1 MKKMYLC
8 FKTQKHN
15 NILLIAIDMGNFE
28 PKIKTLKRLCV
39 SCWVQYYDAVNNFV
53 NIFPCVDNILVYIM
67 FFYSYNFL
75 NILCGHL

>member
-39 SCWVQYYDAVNNFV
+39 SC
-53 NIFPCVDNILVYIM
+53 
-67 FFYSYNFL
+67 
-75 NILCGHL
+75 